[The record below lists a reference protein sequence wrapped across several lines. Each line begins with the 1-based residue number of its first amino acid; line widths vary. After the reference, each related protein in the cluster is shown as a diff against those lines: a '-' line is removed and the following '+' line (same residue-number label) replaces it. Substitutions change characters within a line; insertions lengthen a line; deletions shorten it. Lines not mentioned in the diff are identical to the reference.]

1 MQQQASQ
8 QRSTVM
14 TSVSLSDKELMVIQ
28 QQQQTHQQ
36 QQQSVTMPSY
46 SDYAG
51 FDAATA
57 AGLGQTATVSAVDE
71 PEASHIDELVV
82 PLSTTTAT
90 AAAMMSSVE
99 PAASSLMYM
108 DPDTS
113 YATSLKDS
121 RGLLNEQTN
130 VCKVRRMSSCK
141 VLTVNV
147 E

>member
-28 QQQQTHQQ
+28 QQQQTQQ

-51 FDAATA
+51 FDAA

-90 AAAMMSSVE
+90 AVAMMSSVE

-130 VCKVRRMSSCK
+130 VCKVRC
-141 VLTVNV
+141 
-147 E
+147 